1 MLKLTPTEFKFAAH
15 ITNGKIA
22 KEIAS
27 KLYRSY
33 HTVITHIVNLK
44 VKNGLKNS
52 ADIAREFVLEFGH
65 PKHYIR
71 LFLLIQF
78 NMIANLDANF
88 IRTTKQNKTEKLKSR
103 YVRNR
108 SIKRRVGIGG

>member
-1 MLKLTPTEFKFAAH
+1 MLKLTPTEFKIAAH

-44 VKNGLKNS
+44 VKNGLKNT

-65 PKHYIR
+65 PKHYISMV
-71 LFLLIQF
+71 FLAIQL
-78 NMIANLDANF
+78 NTITKTQS
-88 IRTTKQNKTEKLKSR
+88 RTRTRKINK
-103 YVRNR
+103 
-108 SIKRRVGIGG
+108 

>member
-1 MLKLTPTEFKFAAH
+1 MLKLTPTEFTIADHVA
-15 ITNGKIA
+15 NGKIA

-33 HTVITHIVNLK
+33 HTVITHLRNLK

-65 PKHYIR
+65 PKHYISMV
-71 LFLLIQF
+71 FLAIQL
-78 NMIANLDANF
+78 NTITNLDANF
-88 IRTTKQNKTEKLKSR
+88 IRTRTQSRTRTRKINK
-103 YVRNR
+103 
-108 SIKRRVGIGG
+108 

>member
-1 MLKLTPTEFKFAAH
+1 MLKLTPTEFTIAAQ
-15 ITNGKIA
+15 ITSGKIA

-27 KLYRSY
+27 KLFRSY

-44 VKNGLKNS
+44 VKNGLKNT

-78 NMIANLDANF
+78 NMIANLDSTF

-108 SIKRRVGIGG
+108 SFKRRISISC